1 MNKFQSRS
9 FSRSVMHALNGLR
22 LAFRSQ
28 RNFRKHLVIAAFTI
42 SIAILL
48 KVSIVE
54 FCIIIFANTFV
65 LFAEMINSVIEFVI
79 DAYYKNKWAK
89 LAKLSK
95 DIAAGSVLLA
105 SVSSAIISFVIYAD
119 KIYHFYYNIS

>member
-9 FSRSVMHALNGLR
+9 FSRSVMYALNGVR

-28 RNFRKHLVIAAFTI
+28 RNFRKHLVIAIFSLSLAF
-42 SIAILL
+42 LL
-48 KVSIVE
+48 RVSIVE
-54 FCIIIFANTFV
+54 FCMILFANTLV
-65 LFAEMINSVIEFVI
+65 LVLEMMNSVIEFVI

-95 DIAAGSVLLA
+95 DIAAGAVL
-105 SVSSAIISFVIYAD
+105 VSACASAIIATIIYGS
-119 KIYHFYYNIS
+119 KVMEIYYR

>member
-9 FSRSVMHALNGLR
+9 FNRSLMFALNGVR

-28 RNFRKHLVIAAFTI
+28 RNFRKHLVIAILTLAIAF
-42 SIAILL
+42 LL
-48 KVSIVE
+48 KVSLVE
-54 FCIIIFANTFV
+54 FCIILFANTLV
-65 LFAEMINSVIEFVI
+65 LVCEMFNSVIEFVI

-95 DIAAGSVLLA
+95 DIGAGAVLISA
-105 SVSSAIISFVIYAD
+105 STSAIISLIIYAK
-119 KIYHFYYNIS
+119 KIYELYY

>member
-9 FSRSVMHALNGLR
+9 FKKSVTYALNGVR

-28 RNFRKHLVIAAFTI
+28 RNFRKHLVIAILTFAIAFFLRVDVI
-42 SIAILL
+42 
-48 KVSIVE
+48 E
-54 FCIIIFANTFV
+54 FCIILFANVFV
-65 LFAEMINSVIEFVI
+65 LVCEMFNSVIEFVI

-95 DIAAGSVLLA
+95 DIGAGAVLISA
-105 SVSSAIISFVIYAD
+105 STSAIISLIIYAK
-119 KIYHFYYNIS
+119 KIYELYY

>member
-9 FSRSVMHALNGLR
+9 FSKSVMYALNGVR

-28 RNFRKHLVIAAFTI
+28 RNFRKHLVITIFSLTLAF
-42 SIAILL
+42 LL

-54 FCIIIFANTFV
+54 FCIILFANMFV
-65 LFAEMINSVIEFVI
+65 LVMEMINSVIEFVI

-95 DIAAGSVLLA
+95 DIAAGAVL
-105 SVSSAIISFVIYAD
+105 VSACTSAFIAFLIYAS
-119 KIYHFYYNIS
+119 KVYELYYN

>member
-1 MNKFQSRS
+1 MNKFQSRNFQKS
-9 FSRSVMHALNGLR
+9 LMYALNGLR

-28 RNFRKHLVIAAFTI
+28 RNFRKHLLIAFLTF
-42 SIAILL
+42 SIAFLL
-48 KVSIVE
+48 RVTIVE
-54 FCIIIFANTFV
+54 FCIIIFANTLV
-65 LFAEMINSVIEFVI
+65 LVMEMINSVVEFVI

-105 SVSSAIISFVIYAD
+105 ASASVVISFLIYGN
-119 KIYHFYYNIS
+119 KIYELYYR

>member
-9 FSRSVMHALNGLR
+9 FTKSVTYALNGVR

-28 RNFRKHLVIAAFTI
+28 RNFRKHLVIAIF
-42 SIAILL
+42 SLSLAILL

-54 FCIIIFANTFV
+54 FCIILFANMFV
-65 LFAEMINSVIEFVI
+65 LVMEMMNSVIEFVI
-79 DAYYKNKWAK
+79 DAYYRNKWAK

-95 DIAAGSVLLA
+95 DIAAGAVLVSA
-105 SVSSAIISFVIYAD
+105 STSAAIAVLIYGL
-119 KIYHFYYNIS
+119 KVYELYYR

>member
-9 FSRSVMHALNGLR
+9 FQRSIMYALNGVR

-28 RNFRKHLVIAAFTI
+28 RNFRKHLVIAILTF
-42 SIAILL
+42 SIALL
-48 KVSIVE
+48 LRVSVVE
-54 FCIIIFANTFV
+54 FCIILFANTLV
-65 LFAEMINSVIEFVI
+65 LVCEMLNSVIEFVI

-95 DIAAGSVLLA
+95 DIAAGAVLVSA
-105 SVSSAIISFVIYAD
+105 SVSAIISLMIYSS
-119 KIYHFYYNIS
+119 KIYELYYI

>member
-9 FSRSVMHALNGLR
+9 FKKSVTYARNGVR

-28 RNFRKHLVIAAFTI
+28 RNFRKHIVIALFTL
-42 SIAILL
+42 SIAFLL
-48 KVSIVE
+48 KVELIE
-54 FCIIIFANTFV
+54 FCIILFANMFV
-65 LFAEMINSVIEFVI
+65 LVVEMLNSVVEFVI

-95 DIAAGSVLLA
+95 DIAAGAVLLSA
-105 SVSSAIISFVIYAD
+105 TVSAIISLLIYGS
-119 KIYHFYYNIS
+119 KIYNLYYI

>member
-9 FSRSVMHALNGLR
+9 FSRSVMFALNGLR

-28 RNFRKHLVIAAFTI
+28 RNFRKHLVIAILTLAIAFF
-42 SIAILL
+42 LR
-48 KVSIVE
+48 VSIIE
-54 FCIIIFANTFV
+54 FCIIIFANAFV
-65 LFAEMINSVIEFVI
+65 LVIEMINSVVEFVI

-95 DIAAGSVLLA
+95 DIAAGAVLLSAVA
-105 SVSSAIISFVIYAD
+105 SATVSCLIYGS
-119 KIYHFYYNIS
+119 KLYQLYG

>member
-9 FSRSVMHALNGLR
+9 FQKSVMYALNGIR

-28 RNFRKHLVIAAFTI
+28 RNFRKHILIALLTF
-42 SIAILL
+42 SIAFFLHVELI
-48 KVSIVE
+48 E
-54 FCIIIFANTFV
+54 FCMIIFANMFV
-65 LFAEMINSVIEFVI
+65 LVVEMLNSVIEFVI

-95 DIAAGSVLLA
+95 DIAAGAVLL
-105 SVSSAIISFVIYAD
+105 SAVTSAVISFLIFAN
-119 KIYHFYYNIS
+119 KIYGLYYIK

>member
-9 FSRSVMHALNGLR
+9 FQKSALYALNGLR

-28 RNFRKHLVIAAFTI
+28 RNFRKHIVIALFTL
-42 SIAILL
+42 SIAFLL
-48 KVSIVE
+48 KVELIE
-54 FCIIIFANTFV
+54 FCIILFANMFV
-65 LFAEMINSVIEFVI
+65 LVVEMLNSVVEFVI

-95 DIAAGSVLLA
+95 DIAAGAVLLSA
-105 SVSSAIISFVIYAD
+105 TVSAIISLLIYGS
-119 KIYHFYYNIS
+119 KIHNLYYI

>member
-9 FSRSVMHALNGLR
+9 FQKSVMYALNGVR

-28 RNFRKHLVIAAFTI
+28 RNFRKHLLIALFALTIAFFINVSVI
-42 SIAILL
+42 
-48 KVSIVE
+48 E
-54 FCIIIFANTFV
+54 FCMILFANGFV
-65 LFAEMINSVIEFVI
+65 LVVEMLNSVIEFVI

-95 DIAAGSVLLA
+95 DIAAGAVLISSV
-105 SVSSAIISFVIYAD
+105 VSMMIFLIIFAN
-119 KIYHFYYNIS
+119 KITDII